1 MPWPI
6 PHARLLQLRNPIYEK
21 DFTVGSYFPRPGIT
35 GGGLSITVPMHDKS
49 FFEIYEDNKLIIR
62 IEKLSKVVSDSW
74 FNYKFYNKDN
84 TQAKITNAYNND
96 VIRDTS
102 GFFKDSP
109 FISHEEYIKQTKQ
122 TDLYISLALGGLSYL
137 DDKNKNS
144 FTEKD
149 IRIDK
154 EGFAISLEK
163 NISIPQKSKFIPIP
177 IRTII
182 PWNIFVKTDKEEVS
196 INRYIQLWY

>member
-1 MPWPI
+1 MKKIRVSLLVIFLIIAYFLFDIEFQKDSVKWPMPWPI

-84 TQAKITNAYNND
+84 TQTKITNAYNND
-96 VIRDTS
+96 VTRDKS

-109 FISHEEYIKQTKQ
+109 FISHEEYIEQMKQ

-144 FTEKD
+144 SPFQFE
-149 IRIDK
+149 
-154 EGFAISLEK
+154 
-163 NISIPQKSKFIPIP
+163 Q
-177 IRTII
+177 
-182 PWNIFVKTDKEEVS
+182 
-196 INRYIQLWY
+196 